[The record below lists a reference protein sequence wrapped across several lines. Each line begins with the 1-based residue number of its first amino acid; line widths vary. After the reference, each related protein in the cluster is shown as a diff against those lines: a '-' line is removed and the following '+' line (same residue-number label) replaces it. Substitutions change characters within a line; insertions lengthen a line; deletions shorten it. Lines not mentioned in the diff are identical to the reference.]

1 MNKTIAILLA
11 IITIITFILIFN
23 DNSFA
28 EIVNFY
34 LKLFGTIAF
43 IGTLAWLK
51 IKYNKSVGASGFDT
65 NTPITWKNIKDN
77 YKAYWGKNISPTNL
91 KRQKFNII
99 SVSIIYVISLIF
111 GMVPGTILII
121 LLPIILCWGYWIFF
135 KAKDNNK
142 WFKK

>member
-1 MNKTIAILLA
+1 MNKTILILISIL
-11 IITIITFILIFN
+11 TIIIFVLIFN

-28 EIVNFY
+28 EIINFC
-34 LKLFGTIAF
+34 LKLFGAIALLA
-43 IGTLAWLK
+43 TLVWLQ

-77 YKAYWGKNISPTNL
+77 YINYWGKNISPTNL

-99 SVSIIYVISLIF
+99 GVSIIYVISLIF
-111 GMVPGTILII
+111 GMVPATILII
-121 LLPIILCWGYWIFF
+121 LFPIILCWGYWIFF

>member
-1 MNKTIAILLA
+1 MNKTILILLS
-11 IITIITFILIFN
+11 ILTIIIFVLIFN

-28 EIVNFY
+28 EIINFC
-34 LKLFGTIAF
+34 LKLFGSIALL
-43 IGTLAWLK
+43 GTLVWLQ

-77 YKAYWGKNISPTNL
+77 YINYWGKNISPTNL

-99 SVSIIYVISLIF
+99 GVSIIYAISLIF
-111 GMVPGTILII
+111 GMVPATILII